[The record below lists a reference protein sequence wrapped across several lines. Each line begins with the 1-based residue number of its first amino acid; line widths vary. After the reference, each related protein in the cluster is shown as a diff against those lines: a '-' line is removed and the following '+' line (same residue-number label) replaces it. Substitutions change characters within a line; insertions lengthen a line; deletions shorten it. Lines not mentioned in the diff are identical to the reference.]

1 MVVEWVYVLVC
12 VEGPNSFVVLVY
24 GMVAVGGPSS
34 HLFPRPHLPSQPF
47 LVSSLSHL
55 LPLLPTGHLITSKCC
70 RSPTLFASYLD
81 SSFGV
86 SSGIASWK
94 LNVMVAGLVL
104 ASVLI
109 GAWDACCDRK
119 YEPPSK
125 KFRRMDVTAT
135 ARPGVRSGTWS

>member
-1 MVVEWVYVLVC
+1 
-12 VEGPNSFVVLVY
+12 
-24 GMVAVGGPSS
+24 
-34 HLFPRPHLPSQPF
+34 
-47 LVSSLSHL
+47 
-55 LPLLPTGHLITSKCC
+55 
-70 RSPTLFASYLD
+70 
-81 SSFGV
+81 
-86 SSGIASWK
+86 
-94 LNVMVAGLVL
+94 MVAGLVL

>member
-1 MVVEWVYVLVC
+1 MGVFSTLWCVC
-12 VEGPNSFVVLVY
+12 VCVDGGTYFIVY
-24 GMVAVGGPSS
+24 GMVVVRPPSS
-34 HLFPRPHLPSQPF
+34 HLLPRTFPLTA
-47 LVSSLSHL
+47 SLFFSPPL
-55 LPLLPTGHLITSKCC
+55 LPLPPTGHLITSKCC

-135 ARPGVRSGTWS
+135 ARLGVKTGTWS